1 MATPEAPMDGGRPP
15 GPPLKPPA
23 GLPPGREPTPPR
35 RRRGWWIAG
44 GVVLALPLL
53 GYATLSVLL
62 DGEYLRRRVE
72 SAVTAATGRP
82 FTLSGPVGLKLAL
95 VPTVVLEGPRFANAP
110 GGSRPEMFT
119 ARRVEAEVALLPLLS
134 QRLEIRHLTVVAPE
148 LLLETDAAGQ
158 PNWRFHPAA
167 APAQAPD
174 SRPAPAPGAAS
185 TGGRPVQGYAVELRQ
200 VELRDG
206 RAVWHDMRSGQTEQL
221 ALPALALH
229 TEGDGTLR
237 MMGDVGFRGL
247 ALSLDARGG
256 SLSGLLSAQS
266 GTQPGRPSAQDWPI
280 DASLSG
286 EGIQAQ
292 LSGTFSG
299 NVWSGRL
306 RVSADNTARLAMLV
320 PGLALPPAEDLALD
334 MDLAPGGPTSIRLAA
349 GKVDLPR
356 RDSGPDISLGPITVT
371 APDLGARVSATGE
384 AQIGDLPLSWRA
396 DLPPPR
402 AVRSGRG
409 GPWPLQLSVTGEDL
423 ALSLGGTLAGPGPEG
438 AAMDL
443 SLKIQDL
450 RTLGQRAHLPLPG
463 LRSLEASTHLVGEA
477 EGWVGLR
484 NLSLRSEQAEATG
497 DLRLRPGSV
506 PAVDG
511 RIDVARL
518 DLDAIPP
525 PLPPAPAAKA
535 DAGQRTG
542 QGAGQDAGGAT
553 PTAPVAPA
561 PPALP
566 TGSRKVIPDLP
577 VPLDRLA
584 ALEADL
590 RLRVG
595 LLRAGRLDWRNGE
608 AVLALHG
615 GRLLADPLAID
626 GAGGRIALRV
636 AAEGTA
642 SPPSLDVSAH
652 APSVDLAALLPALGL
667 PGGVSGMLDAETAL
681 SARGRTL
688 REMAAGLNGSLGLAL
703 ADGRVD
709 ISLLDA
715 VAGDLRRLLLPN
727 APRNGSEAVRCLALR
742 LQARDGVASAQA
754 MLLETDIASV
764 LGSGSVDLG
773 QERLDLRLL
782 PRARLGGIGLA
793 IPVVVDGAL
802 AQPRLRADPQ
812 GAASAGAAILKELS
826 NRRNDPGGTL
836 GQTLN
841 QALGQILGEGDSEA
855 DCAAQLRIAR
865 GGREGPV
872 PAPAAPEN
880 RQGGVGDLLRGLL
893 RR

>member
-1 MATPEAPMDGGRPP
+1 MAPPEAPMDGG
-15 GPPLKPPA
+15 
-23 GLPPGREPTPPR
+23 LPPRDPSGPEPAAPRRR

-44 GVVLALPLL
+44 GVVLVLPLL

-62 DGEYLRRRVE
+62 DGENLRQRVE
-72 SAVTAATGRP
+72 GAVTAATGRR

-110 GGSRPEMFT
+110 GGTQPEMFT

-167 APAQAPD
+167 APAQTPDSHAAPAQGGTPRG
-174 SRPAPAPGAAS
+174 SRPA
-185 TGGRPVQGYAVELRQ
+185 QGYAVELRQ

-206 RAVWHDMRSGQTEQL
+206 SAVWHDMRSGRTERL
-221 ALPALALH
+221 ALPRLTLH

-237 MMGDVGFRGL
+237 MAGDVGFRGL
-247 ALSLDARGG
+247 PLSLDARGG
-256 SLSGLLSAQS
+256 TLSGLLSAQPGIRS
-266 GTQPGRPSAQDWPI
+266 GQASASPATERPAQDWPI

-299 NVWSGRL
+299 NTWSGRL
-306 RVSADNTARLAMLV
+306 RVSADNSARLAILV
-320 PGLALPPAEDLALD
+320 PALALPPAEDLALD
-334 MDLAPGGPTSIRLAA
+334 MDLAPEGPRAIRLAA

-356 RDSGPDISLGPITVT
+356 RESGPDISLGPITVT
-371 APDLGARVSATGE
+371 APDLDAPLSATGE
-384 AQIGDLPLSWRA
+384 AQIGDLPLSWKA

-402 AVRSGRG
+402 AAQSGRG
-409 GPWPLQLSVTGEDL
+409 PWPMQVSVTGEDL
-423 ALSLGGTLAGPGPEG
+423 ALSLGGTLAGPGLEG
-438 AAMDL
+438 AALDL
-443 SLKIQDL
+443 SLRTQDL
-450 RTLGQRAHLPLPG
+450 RALGQRARLPLPG
-463 LRSLEASTHLVGEA
+463 LRGLEASTHLAGEA
-477 EGWVGLR
+477 EGWIGLR
-484 NLSLRSEQAEATG
+484 NLALRSEQAEATG

-506 PAVDG
+506 PALDG
-511 RIDVARL
+511 RIDIARL

-525 PLPPAPAAKA
+525 ALPPAPAAKA
-535 DAGQRTG
+535 DAQGSG
-542 QGAGQDAGGAT
+542 QGASQDAGGT
-553 PTAPVAPA
+553 PPAAPAAPA
-561 PPALP
+561 PPVLP
-566 TGSRKVIPDLP
+566 AGGRKVIPDLP

-590 RLRVG
+590 RLRIG
-595 LLRAGRLDWRNGE
+595 LLRAARLDWRDGE
-608 AVLALHG
+608 AVVALHG

-626 GAGGRIALRV
+626 GPGGRIALRV
-636 AAEGTA
+636 AAEGAT
-642 SPPSLDVSAH
+642 SPPSLDVSAR
-652 APSVDLAALLPALGL
+652 APSLDLAALIPALGL
-667 PGGVSGMLDAETAL
+667 PGGVSGMLDVETAL
-681 SARGRTL
+681 SARGTTL

-742 LQARDGVASAQA
+742 LQARDGVAAAQA

-764 LGSGSVDLG
+764 LGSGSVDLR

-812 GAASAGAAILKELS
+812 GAASAGAAILNELS
-826 NRRNDPGGTL
+826 NRRSDPGGAI
-836 GQTLN
+836 G

-855 DCAAQLRIAR
+855 GCAAQLRIAR

>member
-1 MATPEAPMDGGRPP
+1 WCRDWRCRRP
-15 GPPLKPPA
+15 
-23 GLPPGREPTPPR
+23 
-35 RRRGWWIAG
+35 
-44 GVVLALPLL
+44 
-53 GYATLSVLL
+53 
-62 DGEYLRRRVE
+62 
-72 SAVTAATGRP
+72 
-82 FTLSGPVGLKLAL
+82 
-95 VPTVVLEGPRFANAP
+95 
-110 GGSRPEMFT
+110 
-119 ARRVEAEVALLPLLS
+119 
-134 QRLEIRHLTVVAPE
+134 
-148 LLLETDAAGQ
+148 
-158 PNWRFHPAA
+158 
-167 APAQAPD
+167 
-174 SRPAPAPGAAS
+174 
-185 TGGRPVQGYAVELRQ
+185 
-200 VELRDG
+200 
-206 RAVWHDMRSGQTEQL
+206 
-221 ALPALALH
+221 
-229 TEGDGTLR
+229 
-237 MMGDVGFRGL
+237 
-247 ALSLDARGG
+247 
-256 SLSGLLSAQS
+256 
-266 GTQPGRPSAQDWPI
+266 
-280 DASLSG
+280 
-286 EGIQAQ
+286 
-292 LSGTFSG
+292 
-299 NVWSGRL
+299 
-306 RVSADNTARLAMLV
+306 
-320 PGLALPPAEDLALD
+320 
-334 MDLAPGGPTSIRLAA
+334 
-349 GKVDLPR
+349 
-356 RDSGPDISLGPITVT
+356 
-371 APDLGARVSATGE
+371 
-384 AQIGDLPLSWRA
+384 
-396 DLPPPR
+396 
-402 AVRSGRG
+402 
-409 GPWPLQLSVTGEDL
+409 
-423 ALSLGGTLAGPGPEG
+423 
-438 AAMDL
+438 
-443 SLKIQDL
+443 
-450 RTLGQRAHLPLPG
+450 RTLPSIWTSHLG
-463 LRSLEASTHLVGEA
+463 
-477 EGWVGLR
+477 
-484 NLSLRSEQAEATG
+484 
-497 DLRLRPGSV
+497 
-506 PAVDG
+506 
-511 RIDVARL
+511 
-518 DLDAIPP
+518 
-525 PLPPAPAAKA
+525 
-535 DAGQRTG
+535 
-542 QGAGQDAGGAT
+542 
-553 PTAPVAPA
+553 
-561 PPALP
+561 
-566 TGSRKVIPDLP
+566 
-577 VPLDRLA
+577 VPLVRLA

-636 AAEGTA
+636 AAEGAA